1 MIAYLIKTIL
11 TSGLLIAGYYVIL
24 ENEKIHRFKRFYL
37 LFSIISALVFPAV
50 SITIDQA
57 IEKTPSAL
65 NEVAFSQIEAAQ
77 NTLLPPA
84 EAENFVDWVPYAAW
98 AYAAITG
105 LLLLRFLKNLLALR
119 RFLASKIMRPF
130 REAWVVTDT
139 SVTIPFTFLNYIVV
153 NPHDASNEQILLHEF
168 THTKEHH
175 TFDNLFIELC
185 LCVMWFNPFWF
196 IYRKAIRLNHEFLAD
211 DQVVRQHPL
220 HEYLTLLLSKSKQ
233 QKVSFLASYFNQS
246 STKKRFIMMSK
257 RNNQKRAIA
266 LATASIIVVF
276 IALVTFSQKMY
287 AQGKP
292 ESAAAQNRAGA
303 TPEAVQKFDSL
314 IYRLMHTT
322 DSKSVKWICVTG
334 ISNEDKQKMEEIYKT
349 MTAKQKGKYPEH
361 VYMVFT
367 PTPRPR
373 KNAPTAK
380 HLADLTDASVY
391 GVWID
396 GKRIANNEM
405 NKYRPEDFA
414 LMTTSKLM
422 KNAAHYGKYV
432 YQVDLMTHDYF
443 DSTYPEKVN

>member
-24 ENEKIHRFKRFYL
+24 ENEKINRFKRFYL
-37 LFSIISALVFPAV
+37 LFSIVLALIIPAI
-50 SITIDQA
+50 SITIDQPT
-57 IEKTPSAL
+57 EKTPSVL
-65 NEVAFSQIEAAQ
+65 SKVAFSQIEATQ
-77 NTLLPPA
+77 NTLFVPA
-84 EAENFVDWVPYAAW
+84 EDENSLNWVSYATW

-105 LLLLRFLKNLLALR
+105 LLLFRFLKNLIALR
-119 RFLASKIMRPF
+119 RFFASKSVQPF
-130 REAWVVTDT
+130 RDAWVVTDS
-139 SVTIPFTFLNYIVV
+139 SVNVPFTFLNYIVV
-153 NPHDASNEQILLHEF
+153 NPLDAANEQILLHEF
-168 THTKEHH
+168 THTRERH
-175 TFDNLFIELC
+175 TLDNLLIEFC

-211 DQVVRQHPL
+211 DQVVQQYPMG
-220 HEYLTLLLSKSKQ
+220 EYLNLLLSKTKQ
-233 QKVSFLASYFNQS
+233 REVSFLASYFNHS

-266 LATASIIVVF
+266 LATASIIVVL
-276 IALVTFSQKMY
+276 IALVAFSQKMY
-287 AQGKP
+287 AQSKP
-292 ESAAAQNRAGA
+292 ESA
-303 TPEAVQKFDSL
+303 TPENGFAATQEAIQKFDSL

-334 ISNEDKQKMEEIYKT
+334 MSNDDKQKMEEIYKT
-349 MTAKQKGKYPEH
+349 MTAEQKGKYPEH

-367 PTPRPR
+367 PTPRPQ

-380 HLADLTDASVY
+380 QLADLTDASVY

-396 GKRIANNEM
+396 GKRIANNEVSRY
-405 NKYRPEDFA
+405 KPEDFA

-422 KNAAHYGKYV
+422 KNATHYGKYV